1 MAPWECSSANR
12 RSNPKAYVPIP
23 FPMGTT
29 NNTSFF
35 KVQLYFASVTNS
47 CCSLAEK
54 HADDIGIILAP
65 FCVKFEREE

>member
-1 MAPWECSSANR
+1 
-12 RSNPKAYVPIP
+12 
-23 FPMGTT
+23 MGTT

-35 KVQLYFASVTNS
+35 KVRLYFASVTNS